1 MAINLAEGLELPQ
14 AIEDACVSIIKRGN
28 ALQDGGDTLD
38 GLTKVSTWEG
48 ESGEAAR
55 RGNDINGK
63 NLKRSAMDNLKI
75 AANGK
80 RLRTEAQDIAD
91 RIRALVADA
100 VNTEPSMDID
110 LRAGTVQAPNT
121 EYMDDETKSK
131 VAAKVQRLQGEI
143 ANLLTALE
151 LVDADLAQVIKG
163 GTGQNGVDLSSIGD
177 RDAKALMDGTLTAE
191 QAARMDKVF
200 AFSPEELSAYK
211 QGKLTIPAADMAYA
225 DSVMRSLDGQSPTQI
240 KTLLDKAGLDY
251 GKFNDAMNVVSDP
264 KVTATGTNTALK
276 RGDYGYIPAKG
287 SFDNLPSGV
296 RDTLTKLDGKSSA
309 PAFDAGVRQDFKD
322 LASIMDKGNPAMMQ
336 GSELDHRMLDQTA
349 KMLDAS
355 NDWQHNFADVT
366 THPEVRADIVGTA
379 QDMLR
384 AGGRDQVAFHDLITG
399 ADGKTP
405 NEGFIKDFLTQGWTD
420 QGASA
425 RSVLHE
431 LAGSA
436 SLPEGADAG
445 TQAVA
450 ERAGETVHAI
460 DQWAGNAKNS
470 GDLLNVKDM
479 FGQNTNQSIGQ
490 LSPELVRGLA
500 EANAPYTSAM
510 VGNDLHNT
518 QGFQALDALGQD
530 ASMRNTTNLFSIL
543 NTDDEAAK
551 IINGHA
557 YADAMQMQQD
567 FANNAAAHQPTA
579 DLQQV
584 GSLRGIIDGG
594 ANLAAEHAGL
604 NADQAAKELYEAKS
618 GWFDTAKGIAGNIPG
633 VSDVLGK
640 VPDPLLKDMF
650 VGTAPDPTGHA
661 PLAVQGVASMQHSL
675 AQQLLTMGVGD
686 PSILAGY
693 APDGILPSFQE
704 RSDDFNNFSSKL
716 GDYLDSVD
724 PRIIP
729 RINTEHGSYTDVINS
744 LPK

>member
-1 MAINLAEGLELPQ
+1 MAINLQEGLELPQ
-14 AIEDACVSIIKRGN
+14 GIEDACVAIIKRGN
-28 ALQDGGDTLD
+28 ALQDGSDTMD
-38 GLTKVSTWEG
+38 GLTKISTWEG

-63 NLKRSAMDNLKI
+63 NLKHSAMDNLKI
-75 AANGK
+75 AASGK
-80 RLRTEAQDIAD
+80 RLITEAQDIAD

-100 VNTEPSMDID
+100 VNTEPAMDID
-110 LRAGTVQAPNT
+110 LRANTVTAPNT
-121 EYMDDETKSK
+121 EYMDDEAKSK

-143 ANLLTALE
+143 ANVLTALE

-163 GTGQNGVDLSSIGD
+163 GTGQSGIDTASIGE
-177 RDAKALMDGTLTAE
+177 RDAKALMTGTLTAE

-200 AFSPEELSAYK
+200 AFSPEEMSAYK

-225 DSVMRSLDGQSPTQI
+225 DSVMRSLDGQNPAQI
-240 KTLLDKAGLDY
+240 KTLLDKAGLDS
-251 GKFNDAMNVVSDP
+251 GKFTDAMNVVSDP

-296 RDTLTKLDGKSSA
+296 RDTLTKLDGKNSA

-322 LASIMDKGNPAMMQ
+322 LSSIMDKGNPAMMQ
-336 GSELDHRMLDQTA
+336 GSELDSRMLDQTA
-349 KMLDAS
+349 KMMDAS
-355 NDWQHNFADVT
+355 KDWQHNFTDVAA
-366 THPEVRADIVGTA
+366 HPETRADIVNTA

-420 QGASA
+420 QGAAA

-436 SLPEGADAG
+436 VPEGSDAG
-445 TQAVA
+445 SQAVA
-450 ERAGETVHAI
+450 QRAGETVHTI

-470 GDLLNVKDM
+470 GELLNIKDI

-500 EANAPYTSAM
+500 EANAPYASAM

-518 QGFQALDALGQD
+518 QGFGPLDNPATS
-530 ASMRNTTNLFSIL
+530 ANMPTTTNLFSVL
-543 NTDDEAAK
+543 NTDAEAAK

-557 YADAMQMQQD
+557 YADAMQLQQN

-579 DLQQV
+579 DLQSV

-594 ANLAAEHAGL
+594 ANLAAEHNGL
-604 NADQAAKELYEAKS
+604 NADQAAKQLYEAKS
-618 GWFDTAKGIAGNIPG
+618 GWFDTAKGIAGNIPY

-661 PLAVQGVASMQHSL
+661 SLAVQGVAGMQHSL

-686 PSILAGY
+686 PSVLAGY
-693 APDGILPSFQE
+693 APNGVLPPFQA
-704 RSDDFNNFSSKL
+704 SGDFGNLNTAL
-716 GDYLDSVD
+716 IRYLNSVD
-724 PRIIP
+724 PQIIAQVS
-729 RINTEHGSYTDVINS
+729 TEDDNYSAVINN

>member
-28 ALQDGGDTLD
+28 ALQDGADTLD

-75 AANGK
+75 AASGK
-80 RLRTEAQDIAD
+80 RLKTEAQDIAD

-121 EYMDDETKSK
+121 EYMDDDAKSK

-143 ANLLTALE
+143 TNLLTALE

-163 GTGQNGVDLSSIGD
+163 GTGQNGIDLSSIGE

-264 KVTATGTNTALK
+264 KVIATGTNTALK

-287 SFDNLPSGV
+287 SFENLPSGV

-336 GSELDHRMLDQTA
+336 GSELDHRMLGQTA

-366 THPEVRADIVGTA
+366 THPEVRADIVNTA

-384 AGGRDQVAFHDLITG
+384 AGGRDQVAFHDLVTG
-399 ADGKTP
+399 G
-405 NEGFIKDFLTQGWTD
+405 NGQEFVKDFLTQGWTD
-420 QGASA
+420 QGAAA

-436 SLPEGADAG
+436 SLPDGADAG

-450 ERAGETVHAI
+450 QRAGETVHAI

-470 GDLLNVKDM
+470 GELLNVKDM

-518 QGFQALDALGQD
+518 QGFGMLDNPADQAN
-530 ASMRNTTNLFSIL
+530 MPTTTNLFSVL
-543 NTDDEAAK
+543 NTDAEAAK

-579 DLQQV
+579 DLQSV

-594 ANLAAEHAGL
+594 ANLAAEHNGL
-604 NADQAAKELYEAKS
+604 NTDQAAKALYEAKS

-640 VPDPLLKDMF
+640 IPDPLLKDMF

-661 PLAVQGVASMQHSL
+661 PLAVQGVAGMQHSL
-675 AQQLLTMGVGD
+675 AQQLLTMGVGE
-686 PSILAGY
+686 PSILAKY
-693 APDGILPSFQE
+693 APDGVMQSFQQ
-704 RSDDFNNFSSKL
+704 SKDFVGFNSAI
-716 GDYLDSVD
+716 GTYLQSVD
-724 PRIIP
+724 PQIIAQ
-729 RINTEHGSYTDVINS
+729 INS
-744 LPK
+744 ESLNYSAVIDHLPK

>member
-28 ALQDGGDTLD
+28 ALQDGADTLD

-75 AANGK
+75 AASGK
-80 RLRTEAQDIAD
+80 RLKTEAQDIAD

-131 VAAKVQRLQGEI
+131 VTAKVQRLQGEI

-163 GTGQNGVDLSSIGD
+163 GTGQNGVDLSSIGEQ
-177 RDAKALMDGTLTAE
+177 DAKALMAGTLTAE

-200 AFSPEELSAYK
+200 AFSPEEMSAYK

-225 DSVMRSLDGQSPTQI
+225 DSVMRSLDGQNPAQI
-240 KTLLDKAGLDY
+240 KTLLDKAGLDS
-251 GKFNDAMNVVSDP
+251 GKFTDAMNVVSDP

-287 SFDNLPSGV
+287 SFENLPSGV
-296 RDTLTKLDGKSSA
+296 RDTLTKLDGKNSA
-309 PAFDAGVRQDFKD
+309 LAFDAGVRQDFKD

-336 GSELDHRMLDQTA
+336 GSELDSRMLDQTA
-349 KMLDAS
+349 KMMDAS
-355 NDWQHNFADVT
+355 KDWQHHFAELSHPDVVKDVT
-366 THPEVRADIVGTA
+366 GTA

-399 ADGKTP
+399 ADGKSP
-405 NEGFIKDFLTQGWTD
+405 NDGFIKDFMTQGWTD
-420 QGASA
+420 QGAAA

-436 SLPEGADAG
+436 IPEGADAG
-445 TQAVA
+445 SQAVA
-450 ERAGETVHAI
+450 QRAGETVHTI

-470 GDLLNVKDM
+470 GELLNVKDM

-510 VGNDLHNT
+510 VGNNLHNT
-518 QGFQALDALGQD
+518 QGFGMLDDPAVQANLPT
-530 ASMRNTTNLFSIL
+530 TTNLFSLL
-543 NTDDEAAK
+543 NTDAEAAK

-557 YADAMQMQQD
+557 YADAMELQQN

-579 DLQQV
+579 DLNAV
-584 GSLRGIIDGG
+584 GRLQGIIDGG
-594 ANLAAEHAGL
+594 ANVAANHAGL
-604 NADQAAKELYEAKS
+604 NTDQAAKQIYDFKS
-618 GWFDTAKGIAGNIPG
+618 SWYDTAKGIVNNIPEIG
-633 VSDVLGK
+633 EITK
-640 VPDPLLKDMF
+640 RIPDPALKNMWL
-650 VGTAPDPTGHA
+650 GPAPDPTAPA
-661 PLAVQGVASMQHSL
+661 PLTVRGVEGMQHSL
-675 AQQLLTMGVGD
+675 AQQLLAMGVGD
-686 PSILAGY
+686 PNILAGY
-693 APDGILPSFQE
+693 APDGVLPSMQE
-704 RSDDFNNFSSKL
+704 AGYDEFSRKL
-716 GDYLDSVD
+716 SDYLDSVD
-724 PRIIP
+724 PGIIP
-729 RINTEHGSYTDVINS
+729 RINTEHGNYGDVINH

>member
-1 MAINLAEGLELPQ
+1 MAINLQEGLELPQ
-14 AIEDACVSIIKRGN
+14 GIEDACVAIIKRGN
-28 ALQDGGDTLD
+28 ALQDGSDTMD

-63 NLKRSAMDNLKI
+63 NLKHSAMDNLKI
-75 AANGK
+75 AASGK
-80 RLRTEAQDIAD
+80 RLITEAQDIAD

-100 VNTEPSMDID
+100 VNTEPAMDID
-110 LRAGTVQAPNT
+110 LRANTVTAPNT

-131 VAAKVQRLQGEI
+131 VASKVQRLQGEI
-143 ANLLTALE
+143 ANVLTALE

-163 GTGQNGVDLSSIGD
+163 GTGQNGIDLSSIGEQ
-177 RDAKALMDGTLTAE
+177 DAKALMTGTLTAE

-200 AFSPEELSAYK
+200 AFSPEEMSAYK

-225 DSVMRSLDGQSPTQI
+225 DSVMRSLDGQNPAQI
-240 KTLLDKAGLDY
+240 KTLLDKAGLDS
-251 GKFNDAMNVVSDP
+251 GKFTDAMNVVSDP

-296 RDTLTKLDGKSSA
+296 RDTLTKLDGKNSA

-322 LASIMDKGNPAMMQ
+322 LSSIMDKGNPAMMQ
-336 GSELDHRMLDQTA
+336 GSELDSRMLDQTA

-355 NDWQHNFADVT
+355 KDWQHNFADVAA
-366 THPEVRADIVGTA
+366 HPETRADIVNTA

-436 SLPEGADAG
+436 VPEGADAG
-445 TQAVA
+445 SQAVA
-450 ERAGETVHAI
+450 QRAGETVHTL

-470 GDLLNVKDM
+470 GELLNVKDI
-479 FGQNTNQSIGQ
+479 FGTETNQSIGQ
-490 LSPELVRGLA
+490 MSPELVRGLA

-518 QGFQALDALGQD
+518 QGFGTLDNPAD
-530 ASMRNTTNLFSIL
+530 HANMPTTTNLFSVL
-543 NTDDEAAK
+543 NTDAEAAK

-557 YADAMQMQQD
+557 YADAMQLQQD
-567 FANNAAAHQPTA
+567 FANNVAAHQSTA
-579 DLQQV
+579 DLQSV

-594 ANLAAEHAGL
+594 ANLAAEHNGL
-604 NADQAAKELYEAKS
+604 NTDQAAKALYEAKS
-618 GWFDTAKGIAGNIPG
+618 GWFDTAKGIAGNIPY

-661 PLAVQGVASMQHSL
+661 PLAVQGVAGMQHSL

-693 APDGILPSFQE
+693 APDGILPPFQE
-704 RSDDFNNFSSKL
+704 SKDFASFNTEI
-716 GDYLDSVD
+716 GRYLNSVD
-724 PRIIP
+724 PGIVAQIG
-729 RINTEHGSYTDVINS
+729 TEHDNYADVINN